1 MARRLRGPGGIA
13 PGAALVIGVLTVL
26 AGGPALAQPGVEL
39 ELGGSYHY
47 AIDLG
52 GDWYTFPSTPAVDFR
67 ATRWGEGRWGVA
79 GRAMLGLGGVLV
91 DEFGAA
97 ARRRE
102 RRRPSY
108 FQILARYRV
117 EDGVHF
123 GIGGGL
129 IAWEQHGR
137 IRFGMHLLGAEAL
150 VSRRLTDR
158 LSIRC
163 GASVVVPISV
173 SPVVLLAW

>member
-1 MARRLRGPGGIA
+1 MGRITIFAGLLA
-13 PGAALVIGVLTVL
+13 VVAGA
-26 AGGPALAQPGVEL
+26 PALAQPGVEL

-79 GRAMLGLGGVLV
+79 GRAMLGLGGLLV
-91 DEFGAA
+91 DEFGTAD
-97 ARRRE
+97 RRRA

-108 FQILARYRV
+108 FQVLARYRA
-117 EDGVHF
+117 EGGVHF

-129 IAWEQHGR
+129 VAWEENGR
-137 IRFGMHLLGAEAL
+137 IAFGMHLLGAEAL

-158 LSIRC
+158 LGIRF
-163 GASVVVPISV
+163 GVSAAVPVSVNPI
-173 SPVVLLAW
+173 VLLAW

>member
-1 MARRLRGPGGIA
+1 MASRLRVPGGIA
-13 PGAALVIGVLTVL
+13 PCGALVIGVLTVL

-52 GDWYTFPSTPAVDFR
+52 GDWFTFPSTPAVDFR

-91 DEFGAA
+91 AEFSGGD
-97 ARRRE
+97 

-108 FQILARYRV
+108 FQILARYRA
-117 EDGVHF
+117 ENGVHF

-129 IAWEQHGR
+129 MAWEQDGR
-137 IRFGMHLLGAEAL
+137 IGFGAHLLGAEAL

-158 LSIRC
+158 LSIRF
-163 GASVVVPISV
+163 GASAVVPISV
-173 SPVVLLAW
+173 NPIVLLAW